1 MYTAKRSGLVC
12 QCQCQTN
19 KQTNCCCCCVSQW
32 NSQYTRGIKTKR
44 RILWGAFWI
53 SNTIKMK
60 RRRGGENNHT
70 IRTLHTRNTHNN
82 KQINKIPTKDKT
94 QCRFVF
100 YFLLFKEENIAK
112 FGCCWRSNDSALHSR
127 TSSTIKLK
135 VYTTPSPPE
144 WRTDGTHTHTSE
156 WEFLLRGGGRCGGG
170 GGGEGGRQTGKGRRR
185 IG

>member
-1 MYTAKRSGLVC
+1 MSTVKCIRQNGRVLCANVNVK
-12 QCQCQTN
+12 QTN
-19 KQTNCCCCCVSQW
+19 KLLLLLLCLTMKFSIHSGNK
-32 NSQYTRGIKTKR
+32 NKTKNLVGR
-44 RILWGAFWI
+44 VLNFKFK
-53 SNTIKMK
+53 NMK
-60 RRRGGENNHT
+60 LRRGKKKNNHT

-144 WRTDGTHTHTSE
+144 
-156 WEFLLRGGGRCGGG
+156 
-170 GGGEGGRQTGKGRRR
+170 
-185 IG
+185 